1 MMPLCSQPNLMHDS
15 NISLQWKQTDC
26 LLPQAM
32 YSGHAVLVGNF
43 VYAGGGIC
51 QKKDS
56 EYVVFKYDYRNETWC
71 SLPTVNRKGFAM
83 VSFKNQLVLIGGATV
98 RAGERNIYLQDLIV
112 WNEMQH
118 RWDQACYPPMNTAR
132 MYSTAV
138 AHEICIAVAG
148 GLSAHPLDV
157 VEVFDNDRREWHTKA
172 CLPVKACCTTSA
184 FVASEAAWYIMGG
197 NGLKK
202 SGYVATLNQLMLSN
216 EQTPTTDVWKPLPDA
231 RYTNTTV
238 AAFGKSILSIGGKS
252 ALGAVNEVFLYFPG
266 MRIWLRVEKLPR
278 SFYGCMPVIIPTNE
292 LLLIGGCSSIDW
304 CKYLKKGV
312 LKQGP

>member
-1 MMPLCSQPNLMHDS
+1 MDGTKLA
-15 NISLQWKQTDC
+15 IS
-26 LLPQAM
+26 
-32 YSGHAVLVGNF
+32 AV
-43 VYAGGGIC
+43 
-51 QKKDS
+51 
-56 EYVVFKYDYRNETWC
+56 
-71 SLPTVNRKGFAM
+71 
-83 VSFKNQLVLIGGATV
+83 
-98 RAGERNIYLQDLIV
+98 
-112 WNEMQH
+112 
-118 RWDQACYPPMNTAR
+118 NTAR
-132 MYSTAV
+132 LHSKTV

-148 GLSAHPLDV
+148 
-157 VEVFDNDRREWHTKA
+157 A
-172 CLPVKACCTTSA
+172 CLPVKAYCTTSA
-184 FVASEAAWYIMGG
+184 FVASKAACYIMGG

-202 SGYVATLNQLMLSN
+202 LGYVATLNQLMLSN